1 MAEDILV
8 RFRARAAR
16 QVGKTLLEAG
26 LPVLATYWDYWS
38 DDDVWRLH
46 VLLAKPMSPREFV
59 SAVVDLSRAGRF
71 PEGLDAGD
79 LSATFDD
86 FRAAALVRYQR
97 MFDKKVVHVK
107 SSLLDGAF
115 FDEAV
120 LGFVS
125 EAYMPAPYHQKARA

>member
-1 MAEDILV
+1 M
-8 RFRARAAR
+8 
-16 QVGKTLLEAG
+16 
-26 LPVLATYWDYWS
+26 PVLATYWDYWS
-38 DDDVWRLH
+38 EDDVWRLH

-79 LSATFDD
+79 LSAAFDD

-125 EAYMPAPYHQKARA
+125 EVYLPAPYHQKARA